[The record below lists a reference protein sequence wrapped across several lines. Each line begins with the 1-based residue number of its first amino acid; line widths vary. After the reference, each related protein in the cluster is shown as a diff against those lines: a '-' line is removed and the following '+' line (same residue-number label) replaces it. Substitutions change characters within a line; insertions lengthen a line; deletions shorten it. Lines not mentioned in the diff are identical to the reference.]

1 MNIQEIVT
9 EQARLQEAMGW
20 PMGQGL
26 HAYENNLLAMSLELS
41 EVAMELDWKPWKDRV
56 VDQANL
62 ATELA
67 DALQFWANATMDLA
81 TVEMNHGIMDQRVD
95 GLTESPLPLRNKAT
109 GLPPKG
115 IQLSIVS
122 SLQREAGKLIDLGK
136 RVGAGNLEFD
146 VVHRHRGILTRWGAT
161 ASALGVC
168 QEELEHRLLAKWR
181 VCYERLQDG

>member
-1 MNIQEIVT
+1 MNILEIVNV
-9 EQARLQEAMGW
+9 QARLQEAMGW

-41 EVAMELDWKPWKDRV
+41 EAAMELDWKPWKDRV
-56 VDQANL
+56 VDRASL
-62 ATELA
+62 VTELS
-67 DALQFWANATMDLA
+67 DALQFWSNATLDLA
-81 TVEMNHGIMDQRVD
+81 TIEMNHGAMDRQVD
-95 GLTESPLPLRNKAT
+95 ELMERTLPLRDKAT

-115 IQLSIVS
+115 LQLSIVA
-122 SLQREAGKLIDLGK
+122 SLQREAGKLVDLGK
-136 RVGAGNLEFD
+136 RVGSGDLGFD

-181 VCYERLQDG
+181 VCHERLQDG